1 MKAQTHPS
9 PPYHLYLLECE
20 DGTLYTGVALDVE
33 QRFIQHA
40 LGLGAAYTRAHPP
53 RRVLACR
60 AYASKSD
67 ALRAEYALKQVRR
80 GLKLTFFSAVERLA
94 DAALPPLALEQG
106 KRNASIPRL
115 AGLPA

>member
-1 MKAQTHPS
+1 MKAQTPPA

-60 AYASKSD
+60 PYASKGD

-80 GLKLTFFSAVERLA
+80 GMKLNFFSAKERLA
-94 DAALPPLALEQG
+94 DAALPPLGSTRSERRADI
-106 KRNASIPRL
+106 AHY

>member
-1 MKAQTHPS
+1 MTAQMPPA

-20 DGTLYTGVALDVE
+20 DGTLYTGVALNVE

-60 AYASKSD
+60 PYASKGD

-80 GLKLTFFSAVERLA
+80 SLKLTFFSAVERLA
-94 DAALPPLALEQG
+94 DAALPPLALARS
-106 KRNASIPRL
+106 KRSPSAPRN